1 MERDGR
7 TIYSPQ
13 TGILLHRMESSNIFC
28 NVDRL
33 TIDKL
38 QSSKKVA
45 DALRTGEDIFLM
57 IGGGRYHVTKDPIRT
72 AERNGYRDYELFLIT
87 QEIYTQ

>member
-7 TIYSPQ
+7 SIYSPQ
-13 TGILLHRMESSNIFC
+13 SGILLQRMQSSNIY
-28 NVDRL
+28 NNIDRIV
-33 TIDKL
+33 IDKL

-45 DALRTGEDIFLM
+45 DALKHDEDIFLLV
-57 IGGGRYHVTKDPIRT
+57 GGGRYHVTKDPIRT

-87 QEIYTQ
+87 NEIYTA

>member
-7 TIYSPQ
+7 SIYSPQ
-13 TGILLHRMESSNIFC
+13 TGILLHRMEASNIFC

-33 TIDKL
+33 LIDKL

-45 DALRTGEDIFLM
+45 EALRRGEEIFLM
-57 IGGGRYHVTKDPIRT
+57 IAGRHHVTKDPIRT

-87 QEIYTQ
+87 QEIYT